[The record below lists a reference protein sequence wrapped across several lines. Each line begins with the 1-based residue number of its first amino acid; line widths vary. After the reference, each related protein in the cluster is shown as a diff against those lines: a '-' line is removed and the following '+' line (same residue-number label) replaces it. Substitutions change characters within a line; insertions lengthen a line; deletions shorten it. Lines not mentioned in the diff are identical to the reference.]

1 MLQPLLKGFM
11 LSLAMIVAI
20 GAQNAFVLKQG
31 LLRRH
36 VLPVV
41 LICALSDLLF
51 IILGVMA
58 VGAVI
63 AARPWLALILTLGGA
78 VFLLVYGARSFH
90 AALRSDSSLD
100 LLDGQG
106 GAGLW
111 ATILATLAVTYLN
124 PGVYLDT
131 LLIIG
136 GLGASF
142 SAEEKP
148 WFVLGAA
155 FSSALWFFS
164 VGFGARLLLPLF
176 RQPRAWRMLE
186 LLIGVIMW
194 SIALPLLWQAIG
206 LARSLQGG

>member
-1 MLQPLLKGFM
+1 MLMMQALFKGFA

-31 LLRRH
+31 LMRRH

-51 IILGVMA
+51 IVLGVMA

-63 AARPWLALILTLGGA
+63 AARPWLAFALTLGGGL
-78 VFLLVYGARSFH
+78 FLLVYGARSFH
-90 AALRSDSSLD
+90 AAWYSRSSLQ
-100 LLDGQG
+100 L
-106 GAGLW
+106 GAGSGGGSLW
-111 ATILATLAVTYLN
+111 GALLATLAVTYLN

-136 GLGASF
+136 GVGASF
-142 SAEEKP
+142 SAEQKP
-148 WFVLGAA
+148 WFVVGAGLA
-155 FSSALWFFS
+155 SFIWFFS
-164 VGFGARLLLPLF
+164 VGFGARLLQPVF
-176 RQPRAWRMLE
+176 KQPRAWRMLE

-194 SIALPLLWQAIG
+194 SIALPLLWQSVALG
-206 LARSLQGG
+206 RSL